1 MACQTKSIFEFFL
14 LFFRKE
20 QEKKITFFSDS
31 GQLLQQIVDEDVLD
45 PFEDVGDGGKHPR
58 EDRLGDETHRLRKLV
73 RQQRQ
78 QGRATTKASREQDE
92 ERQFFLWIDR
102 QIVEER

>member
-1 MACQTKSIFEFFL
+1 MEGKSV
-14 LFFRKE
+14 
-20 QEKKITFFSDS
+20 SDS
-31 GQLLQQIVDEDVLD
+31 GQLLQQIIDEDVLD

-78 QGRATTKASREQDE
+78 QSRATTKASREQDE
-92 ERQFFLWIDR
+92 ERQFLEARNESPWVRMCLYTILMSPWYS
-102 QIVEER
+102 QET